1 MLNFWNLLA
10 DLNIVFLVGIALFC
24 IWEFTTFPSLF
35 KRISYLIWFNLATE
49 IGARVLAETTG
60 NNLPLLHVYTLGEF
74 LLLSFFYKGLLQ
86 DPKWLAQH
94 FKKITLVIAALII
107 LNSIF
112 LQPIFQF
119 NTYAKT
125 LVQIIFITYS
135 ILYFFNLS
143 DASHLFD
150 KEQKYLRLINS
161 AILVYYSGSLFIFM
175 FSNYFLQNNLDLP
188 SGLWAFN
195 AILNLV
201 FLALIFF
208 SIWQITYKKTTS
220 SS

>member
-112 LQPIFQF
+112 LQPVFQF

>member
-24 IWEFTTFPSLF
+24 IWEFNTFPQLF

-49 IGARVLAETTG
+49 LGARILAETTG

-86 DPKWLAQH
+86 DPKWLAQN
-94 FKKITLVIAALII
+94 FKKITLVIASLII

-112 LQPIFQF
+112 LQPVIQF